1 VKRLVVIG
9 AGPVGLAAALGGA
22 ARGAEVTLFERDR
35 VGGSLRR
42 WGETRLYSPLEMNV
56 TDEMLQV
63 LGSARP
69 DAQALLTGPE
79 FVEQVLEP
87 VAASLGARVVTGHR
101 VLAVGRAGMTRGDH
115 AGHPLRAE
123 RPFRLLVEGPSGER
137 WVEADAVIDASG
149 TYGNP
154 VRVGA
159 GGLMAPGERA
169 VPVLQDLGALHA
181 ERGRL
186 EGRRVLLVGHGHSAA
201 HGASLLARAGS
212 QVTWL
217 VRSPNRHPVVDV
229 ANDPLPE
236 RHRVVAEANVLAAS
250 PPPGWIVHRR
260 AQVEWLR
267 PEEGA
272 VRVGFSRG
280 GEAVVD
286 AVVGLTG
293 YRPDLSLLSELAV
306 QISPV
311 TEGAAGIARA
321 LADVTDCLSVPAV
334 SARDLASGEP
344 GFYLAGAKSYGRA
357 RTFLLR
363 TGYTQ
368 LATLLDEALTGAAR
382 ETR

>member
-1 VKRLVVIG
+1 VSQRRLVVIG
-9 AGPVGLAAALGGA
+9 AGPIGLAAALGGL
-22 ARGAEVTLFERDR
+22 ARGAEVSVFEQDL

-42 WGETRLYSPLEMNV
+42 WGETRFYSPLEMNV

-63 LGSARP
+63 LGSAKP
-69 DAQALLTGPE
+69 DAQALLTGSE

-87 VAASLGARVVTGHR
+87 VAASLGARVHPRHR
-101 VLAVGRAGMTRGDH
+101 VLAVGRAGMTRTDH

-123 RPFRLLVEGPSGER
+123 RPFRLLVEGPWGER
-137 WVEADAVIDASG
+137 WVEADVVIDASG
-149 TYGNP
+149 TYGQP
-154 VRVGA
+154 VRMGA
-159 GGLMAPGERA
+159 GGLLAPGERA
-169 VPVLQDLGALHA
+169 VPLLQHLGSLRA
-181 ERGRL
+181 EQARL
-186 EGRRVLLVGHGHSAA
+186 EGKRVLLVGHGHSAA
-201 HGASLLARAGS
+201 HGALLLARAGS

-217 VRSPNRHPVVDV
+217 VRSPNRFPVVDV

-236 RHRVVAEANVLAAS
+236 RHRVVAGANVLAAS
-250 PPPGWIVHRR
+250 PPAGWTVHRR

-272 VRVGFSRG
+272 IRVGFSRSV
-280 GEAVVD
+280 EVVVD
-286 AVVGLTG
+286 AVVGLVG

-306 QISPV
+306 EISPA

-321 LADVTDCLSVPAV
+321 LAHVTDCLSVPSI

-363 TGYTQ
+363 TGYAQ
-368 LATLLDEALTGAAR
+368 LSTLLDSALGHSR
-382 ETR
+382 